1 MQKLKTKLNK
11 IFSNNE
17 IKKINKNNLPKNYL
31 LKMLYYTNKRNNRI
45 FILLKKKKIYQNKE
59 IQLFFCNYIQFTFFF
74 KKK

>member
-45 FILLKKKKIYQNKE
+45 FILLKKKKIY
-59 IQLFFCNYIQFTFFF
+59 
-74 KKK
+74 